1 MNSDDECEY
10 NNRTG
15 TPMNEKLVQLLNEDN
30 NKIRK
35 VQATSEIDTV
45 QVALQLQEKN
55 HGNEENYEGQ
65 MKTMVLYVNLS
76 HDPTI

>member
-15 TPMNEKLVQLLNEDN
+15 IPMNEKLFQLLNKDD

-35 VQATSEIDTV
+35 T
-45 QVALQLQEKN
+45 
-55 HGNEENYEGQ
+55 
-65 MKTMVLYVNLS
+65 
-76 HDPTI
+76 

>member
-1 MNSDDECEY
+1 MNSDDKCEY

-35 VQATSEIDTV
+35 V
-45 QVALQLQEKN
+45 
-55 HGNEENYEGQ
+55 
-65 MKTMVLYVNLS
+65 
-76 HDPTI
+76 